1 MVDKTQSIIS
11 FPQKW
16 EHKLSLD
23 QLYGQ
28 FELPLIY
35 LWRIQIGLIYRYYVV
50 NIVSVLI
57 IIEKNVII
65 NMPFF
70 LSF

>member
-1 MVDKTQSIIS
+1 MVDKTQSMIS

-35 LWRIQIGLIYRYYVV
+35 LWRIQIGLIYSYVV

-65 NMPFF
+65 NMSFF
-70 LSF
+70 SLFR